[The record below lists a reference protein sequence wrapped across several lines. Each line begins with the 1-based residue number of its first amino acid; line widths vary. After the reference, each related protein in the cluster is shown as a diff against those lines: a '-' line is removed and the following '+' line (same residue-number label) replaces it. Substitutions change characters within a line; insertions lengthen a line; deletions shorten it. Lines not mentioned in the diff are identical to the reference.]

1 MSQPMTTLR
10 EKIALL
16 IDASRVLRNGE
27 MIIAPDQAAVA
38 ILAAVIEHATSDEAQ
53 KRIRKAH
60 IAGLT
65 QPEGMYV
72 FYESI
77 IRAAIGGE

>member
-1 MSQPMTTLR
+1 MTTLR

-38 ILAAVIEHATSDEAQ
+38 ILAAVIEHATSD
-53 KRIRKAH
+53 
-60 IAGLT
+60 
-65 QPEGMYV
+65 
-72 FYESI
+72 
-77 IRAAIGGE
+77 